1 MTDFSG
7 DFLVPASQYVPGE
20 IIVLD
25 WAKCRVLINKQ
36 NINNLI
42 DMTCTRS
49 ADISAGKAEINFKDP
64 DKTLYSQIN
73 PGDEVEIY
81 LSEQAPMTY
90 GNKVWGGTVESRNYD
105 IENKKLLVVN
115 AKEYTQTLIAKITD
129 STAINLKN
137 DFTNVEPGTII
148 QALMPAYQVEYTSDN
163 VLTGTTSLMTATFLK
178 KTLFDCLKQIC
189 DTYAYVFY
197 INLLS
202 DLVVR
207 KSSTMVN
214 TPPSDYL
221 LWGDNLI
228 KCNEEENKE
237 FMVNSVVVTGKTSSI
252 TATYSDQNSI
262 DTYGKQGKSIIAPSL
277 STNTDCLNYATAYV
291 NAFKDPLPCIK
302 TSSRLIAFSE
312 PLEYIQLTSAPNVL
326 DGVYQIR
333 EITHQFGKTG
343 IQTDL
348 TLSNKISD
356 LSISLGQ
363 FLSRLSSVETKSFS

>member
-1 MTDFSG
+1 
-7 DFLVPASQYVPGE
+7 
-20 IIVLD
+20 
-25 WAKCRVLINKQ
+25 
-36 NINNLI
+36 
-42 DMTCTRS
+42 
-49 ADISAGKAEINFKDP
+49 
-64 DKTLYSQIN
+64 
-73 PGDEVEIY
+73 
-81 LSEQAPMTY
+81 
-90 GNKVWGGTVESRNYD
+90 
-105 IENKKLLVVN
+105 
-115 AKEYTQTLIAKITD
+115 
-129 STAINLKN
+129 
-137 DFTNVEPGTII
+137 
-148 QALMPAYQVEYTSDN
+148 MPAYQVEYTSDN